1 MGRRSEME
9 VRKDWLVLEC
19 QGLLDVSSFIEY
31 PPIKLERETCDII
44 QGKTSSRYNHPA
56 FKELHY
62 DCKNKLEHILQEKLY
77 PTYYFD
83 RFYFNGSMMNR
94 HVDRESCEISV
105 SVNISSNLDHD
116 WGLWFELGDSFECFT
131 SPGDAVIYRGI
142 EVPHWRKK
150 MVGNKKSYFHQ
161 LFLHYVRAD
170 GHYLEYAYD
179 RRS

>member
-19 QGLLDVSSFIEY
+19 QGLLDVSSFIES
-31 PPIKLERETCDII
+31 PPIRLERETCDII

-83 RFYFNGSMMNR
+83 RFYFNGSRMNR

-116 WGLWFELGDSFECFT
+116 WGLWFELEDSFECFT

-142 EVPHWRKK
+142 EVPHWRNK